1 MKTYGQTEGRMDGRK
16 DVGKDEWRVLFYR
29 TLLAEAGGPI
39 NHELFVSSKYHKV
52 LNKKEI

>member
-1 MKTYGQTEGRMDGRK
+1 MDGRTNG
-16 DVGKDEWRVLFYR
+16 GKDEWRVLFYR